1 MWVGAMF
8 PCSSRYNRPMQEL
21 SLIQQLSV
29 MLLPLIFAVTVHEA
43 AHGWVASKLGDPTAH
58 ELGRITFNPVPHI
71 DLVGTILLPLGL
83 YTLST
88 LVGGVG
94 FLFGYA
100 RPVPVNAA
108 RLRHPRRDMALVAA
122 AGPGA
127 NLVMALLW
135 AGVVVLAPY
144 IGSLLPGPGV
154 FLMQAGAFGV
164 LINLFLMV
172 LNLLPIPP
180 LDGGRVVTSSLP
192 LSLARHYARL
202 EPWGMVILLGLLLSG
217 WLESALVP
225 MVFSLYKLL
234 LGVALL

>member
-1 MWVGAMF
+1 
-8 PCSSRYNRPMQEL
+8 MQEL

-43 AHGWVASKLGDPTAH
+43 AHGWVADKLGDPTAR
-58 ELGRITFNPVPHI
+58 ELGRITFNPIPHI
-71 DLVGTILLPLGL
+71 DLIGTILLPLGL

-88 LVGGVG
+88 LMGGMG

-100 RPVPVNAA
+100 KPVPVNAA
-108 RLRHPRRDMALVAA
+108 RLHRPRRDMALVAA

-135 AGVVVLAPY
+135 AGVVALAPY

-180 LDGGRVVTSSLP
+180 LDGSRVVTSLLP
-192 LSLARHYARL
+192 LSLAQRYARL
-202 EPWGMVILLGLLLSG
+202 EPWGLVILLALLLSG
-217 WLESALVP
+217 WLGSALVP